1 MDDFDHADLDGD
13 GEFDAIDMEILE
25 DGEKSGGPPGSGSG
39 CMVLLVFAAS
49 LVVGGGYGILE
60 FLLT

>member
-25 DGEKSGGPPGSGSG
+25 DGEKSGQDPASGSG
-39 CMVLLVFAAS
+39 CMVIFAVGVS
-49 LVVGGGYGILE
+49 LVGVGYGVIRSII
-60 FLLT
+60 T

>member
-25 DGEKSGGPPGSGSG
+25 DGGKDGRTPSSGSG
-39 CMVLLVFAAS
+39 CMVVFAVGAS
-49 LVVGGGYGILE
+49 LIVVTYRLAEIV
-60 FLLT
+60 LT